1 MWKSKQS
8 RLVLY
13 KNKGPR
19 GDLPSPMI
27 YSNGV
32 SGLCGRTGTRGG
44 GTEQRAARGPHG
56 DGQLALTQR
65 KRGNDDSMEE
75 KPAFS
80 NNGART
86 NGNARGKKDPR
97 LPWWL
102 RAKSPPANAGD
113 SSSIPGSG
121 RSPGGGN
128 GSPLQDSCLGHPMDR
143 GTWQA
148 TVHGVAKVLNAS

>member
-8 RLVLY
+8 PLVLY
-13 KNKGPR
+13 KNEEPR
-19 GDLPSPMI
+19 EDLPSPMI
-27 YSNGV
+27 YSKGV
-32 SGLCGRTGTRGG
+32 NELCRRTGTRGG
-44 GTEQRAARGPHG
+44 GTEQRAERGPHG
-56 DGQLALTQR
+56 DGQLASTQR

-75 KPAFS
+75 KPVFS

-86 NGNARGKKDPR
+86 NGNAHGKKDPR

-102 RAKSPPANAGD
+102 RPKSPPANAGD

-128 GSPLQDSCLGHPMDR
+128 GSPLQDSCLENPMDR
-143 GTWQA
+143 GAWRA
-148 TVHGVAKVLNAS
+148 TLHGVTKTWL